1 MELTLRKEKVLSSVV
16 TGFVRSGEPV
26 GSKAIAE
33 EIGVSSATVRNEMSG
48 LTEMGLLEQP
58 HTSAGRVPSQRGYRE
73 FLRRYRLC
81 GPADGGPQA
90 GAERKAD
97 D

>member
-33 EIGVSSATVRNEMSG
+33 EIGVSSATVRNEI
-48 LTEMGLLEQP
+48 
-58 HTSAGRVPSQRGYRE
+58 
-73 FLRRYRLC
+73 
-81 GPADGGPQA
+81 D
-90 GAERKAD
+90 RKSVV
-97 D
+97 